1 MPLNDITPSSNIPKL
16 SNGKKR
22 FMDAQDDDN
31 TFLPPALSS
40 YSIALLNERTKQL
53 PSHITGIYEF
63 DFPNSR
69 SKNNLKNKLSVHFRE
84 SDPVHTIEKPDTP
97 HSSHNNSSAPMEPTS
112 NSNNNKSYNTSHN
125 ASHNAITSTNP
136 HIQNQNN
143 ISAHNSFNLST
154 NNFSSHTH
162 NTTSEYN
169 DDLMDISPHESTSRN
184 SSNHTPSTT
193 FNENPPPSSSS
204 QTKSSISQVH
214 TLKRM
219 RGTRRFGRM
228 LGPPKRAM
236 KLNEDKSTQAEYD
249 GISSNENNDFQIPH
263 NRAVSNNNDDNND
276 NNNDDNIN
284 TNNNN
289 NALSTPPPLFTMDFS
304 PKINRIDNLKEKNPE
319 SVFFKTL
326 KKMKSESPEDDIIS
340 KQKESELRRRIDEQ
354 KRINEIE
361 SQLSKS
367 KSIQDI
373 EMEISELNNSRN
385 EANDRLDKK
394 GFVSSYLA
402 DTNEEGNKENLILS
416 TSKDSNISVKNEQPR
431 LPLNNVSPNRLNR
444 VAADETDF
452 RKPKLPKPIS
462 QHATSNVTPPSSSD
476 DYKRKKCISI
486 NGNQYE
492 KLELLGRGGS
502 SKVYKVKSLSNNKL
516 FAIKKVTFDQFDELC
531 VQGFKGEIDLLL
543 KLKDADRV
551 VKLVDHA
558 IGEGSIY
565 LVMECGDIDLAHVFQ
580 NKLSMNNVLDINFVK
595 YHSIEILKCVQ
606 AVHRAGIVHSD
617 LKPANFLFIR
627 GILKIIDFGIANAV
641 PDHTANIYRESQI
654 GTPNYMAPEA
664 LVEVSQAFPGLPTPD
679 NNNNQQQLNGLQR
692 NTWKV
697 GKPSDVWS
705 CGCIIYQMIY
715 GRPPYGGYSGNQRV
729 MAIMNPQVKIQY
741 PGKGIGN
748 IKVPQSAIA
757 LMQKCLTRNPNERWT
772 VEECLN
778 SDFLNPKIVSETFV
792 RDLVHLAVNFG
803 HNNRVNGNGL
813 ITADVYD
820 RLVDTVLKQIEDLN
834 FG

>member
-1 MPLNDITPSSNIPKL
+1 MPLNDITPSSNIPLL
-16 SNGKKR
+16 SSGRKR
-22 FMDAQDDDN
+22 FVDAQDDDN

-40 YSIALLNERTKQL
+40 YSIALLNERTKQI
-53 PSHITGIYEF
+53 PSQVTGIYEF
-63 DFPNSR
+63 DFPNSKPR
-69 SKNNLKNKLSVHFRE
+69 NNLKNKLSVHFGE
-84 SDPVHTIEKPDTP
+84 ANSNIEKPN
-97 HSSHNNSSAPMEPTS
+97 SSHSVHRNNSMSFDAG
-112 NSNNNKSYNTSHN
+112 NNLSNNSHESNNQISIKPVNNQSQYN
-125 ASHNAITSTNP
+125 ASM
-136 HIQNQNN
+136 
-143 ISAHNSFNLST
+143 HNSFNLST

-193 FNENPPPSSSS
+193 FNEVAPPSSSS
-204 QTKSSISQVH
+204 QSTTNSSQMH

-219 RGTRRFGRM
+219 RGTRRFGRV
-228 LGPPKRAM
+228 LGPPKRAIKINEEKEVSPKVGSNSDLA
-236 KLNEDKSTQAEYD
+236 KLATQH
-249 GISSNENNDFQIPH
+249 NN
-263 NRAVSNNNDDNND
+263 AASNNNNHS
-276 NNNDDNIN
+276 
-284 TNNNN
+284 T
-289 NALSTPPPLFTMDFS
+289 LRTPPPLFSIDFS
-304 PKINRIDNLKEKNPE
+304 PKIKRIDDEQERNE
-319 SVFFKTL
+319 SVLFKTL
-326 KKMKSESPEDDIIS
+326 KKMKSESPENDLFC
-340 KQKESELRRRIDEQ
+340 KQRELELRKRIDEQ
-354 KRINEIE
+354 KKLNEME
-361 SQLSKS
+361 NQVSKS
-367 KSIQDI
+367 KTVQDI
-373 EMEISELNNSRN
+373 EMEINELNNS
-385 EANDRLDKK
+385 K
-394 GFVSSYLA
+394 GDIKTSVLKSEIPLHSDSLKLI
-402 DTNEEGNKENLILS
+402 DNKENFNPVNPKIS
-416 TSKDSNISVKNEQPR
+416 NAIPSKDEYPKF
-431 LPLNNVSPNRLNR
+431 PLNSVSPNVLNR
-444 VAADETDF
+444 AAGLDGADF
-452 RKPKLPKPIS
+452 RKPKLPKAIAPLAS
-462 QHATSNVTPPSSSD
+462 THPAPPGSSD
-476 DYKRKKCISI
+476 DNKRKKCISI
-486 NGNQYE
+486 NGIQYE

-543 KLKDADRV
+543 KLKDANRV
-551 VKLVDHA
+551 VRLVDHA

-580 NKLSMNNVLDINFVK
+580 NKLSMNNTLDINFVK
-595 YHSIEILKCVQ
+595 YHAIEILKCVQ
-606 AVHRAGIVHSD
+606 AVHEAGIVHSD

-664 LVEVSQAFPGLPTPD
+664 LVEVSQTFPGLPMPD
-679 NNNNQQQLNGLQR
+679 SANNSQQQPGEIPK

-715 GRPPYGGYSGNQRV
+715 GKPPYGGYSGNQRV

-741 PGKGIGN
+741 PSKGMGN
-748 IKVPQSAIA
+748 IKVPQSAIE

-778 SDFLNPKIVSETFV
+778 SDFLNPKIVSENFI

-813 ITADVYD
+813 ITVDVYD
-820 RLVDTVLKQIEDLN
+820 RLVDTVLKQIEELN

>member
-22 FMDAQDDDN
+22 IMDAQDDDN

-40 YSIALLNERTKQL
+40 YSIALLNEKTKQL

-69 SKNNLKNKLSVHFRE
+69 SKNNLKSKLSVHFRE
-84 SDPVHTIEKPDTP
+84 SDPIHAIENPKTP
-97 HSSHNNSSAPMEPTS
+97 HSSHNNSSASMEPT
-112 NSNNNKSYNTSHN
+112 NNPNNNKSYNTNHN
-125 ASHNAITSTNP
+125 TNS
-136 HIQNQNN
+136 HIQNQSNV
-143 ISAHNSFNLST
+143 SAHNSFNLST

-204 QTKSSISQVH
+204 QTKSSVSQVH

-236 KLNEDKSTQAEYD
+236 KLNEDKSMQAEYD
-249 GISSNENNDFQIPH
+249 GIPSNDHNDFQIPH
-263 NRAVSNNNDDNND
+263 YRALSINNDDNND
-276 NNNDDNIN
+276 NNN
-284 TNNNN
+284 NNNN
-289 NALSTPPPLFTMDFS
+289 NTKDNYNALSTPPPLFTMDFS
-304 PKINRIDNLKEKNPE
+304 PRVNRIDNLKKKNPE

-385 EANDRLDKK
+385 ESNDRLDKK
-394 GFVSSYLA
+394 GFVSSFSV
-402 DTNEEGNKENLILS
+402 DTKEEGNKENIIPS
-416 TSKDSNISVKNEQPR
+416 TSKDSNVSVTNEQPR
-431 LPLNNVSPNRLNR
+431 LPLYNVSPNHLNR
-444 VAADETDF
+444 VPADEADF
-452 RKPKLPKPIS
+452 RKPKLPKPIV
-462 QHATSNVTPPSSSD
+462 QQATSNVTPPSSSD

-595 YHSIEILKCVQ
+595 YHSIEVLKCVQ

-679 NNNNQQQLNGLQR
+679 NNNNQQQSNGLQR

>member
-84 SDPVHTIEKPDTP
+84 SDPIHTIEKSNTP
-97 HSSHNNSSAPMEPTS
+97 HSSHNNNSAPMEPT
-112 NSNNNKSYNTSHN
+112 NNANNNKSYNTGHN
-125 ASHNAITSTNP
+125 AMTITNSHM
-136 HIQNQNN
+136 QNQSNV
-143 ISAHNSFNLST
+143 SAHNSFNLST

-204 QTKSSISQVH
+204 QTKSSVPEVH

-236 KLNEDKSTQAEYD
+236 KSSEDKGIQAEYD
-249 GISSNENNDFQIPH
+249 GISSNDHNDFQIPH
-263 NRAVSNNNDDNND
+263 DRAASINNDDNND
-276 NNNDDNIN
+276 NNNNNNNIN
-284 TNNNN
+284 TKNNN
-289 NALSTPPPLFTMDFS
+289 NALSTPPPLFSMDFS

-373 EMEISELNNSRN
+373 EMEISELNNSKN
-385 EANDRLDKK
+385 EANDILDKK
-394 GFVSSYLA
+394 AFISSYLA
-402 DTNEEGNKENLILS
+402 DTKEERNKENIILS
-416 TSKDSNISVKNEQPR
+416 TSKNSTISVKNEQPR
-431 LPLNNVSPNRLNR
+431 LPLNNVSPNRLNG
-444 VAADETDF
+444 VAADEADF
-452 RKPKLPKPIS
+452 RKPKLPKPIL
-462 QHATSNVTPPSSSD
+462 QQATTSNVTPPSSSD

-580 NKLSMNNVLDINFVK
+580 NKLSMNNVLDMNFVK

>member
-53 PSHITGIYEF
+53 PSQITGIYEF

-84 SDPVHTIEKPDTP
+84 AEPINPIEKPSTP
-97 HSSHNNSSAPMEPTS
+97 YSSHGNNSIIPTS
-112 NSNNNKSYNTSHN
+112 IPNDNKSYNISHSITTANSHN
-125 ASHNAITSTNP
+125 
-136 HIQNQNN
+136 QNQNN
-143 ISAHNSFNLST
+143 ASAHNSFNLST

-193 FNENPPPSSSS
+193 FNENAPPSSSS
-204 QTKSSISQVH
+204 QTKSNVSQVH

-219 RGTRRFGRM
+219 RGTRRFGRI
-228 LGPPKRAM
+228 LGPPKRAL
-236 KLNEDKSTQAEYD
+236 KLSEERNMQVEYD
-249 GISSNENNDFQIPH
+249 GISTNEPNKLQFSHDK
-263 NRAVSNNNDDNND
+263 ALSTTNDDNND
-276 NNNDDNIN
+276 NNNN
-284 TNNNN
+284 TNTTSNNNKINN
-289 NALSTPPPLFTMDFS
+289 NALSTPPPLFTTDFS
-304 PKINRIDNLKEKNPE
+304 PKPNRIDNLREKNTE

-326 KKMKSESPEDDIIS
+326 KKMKSESPGDDIIS

-354 KRINEIE
+354 KKINEIE

-373 EMEISELNNSRN
+373 EMEISELNNSRH
-385 EANDRLDKK
+385 EENDNLDRK
-394 GFVSSYLA
+394 GFISSYLA
-402 DTNEEGNKENLILS
+402 DTNEEGNKENINS
-416 TSKDSNISVKNEQPR
+416 TSKESNISIKNEQPR
-431 LPLNNVSPNRLNR
+431 QPFNNVSPNHLNR
-444 VAADETDF
+444 IATDEADF
-452 RKPKLPKPIS
+452 RKPKLPKPIVQQS
-462 QHATSNVTPPSSSD
+462 QMTPPSSSD
-476 DYKRKKCISI
+476 DHKRKKCISI

-516 FAIKKVTFDQFDELC
+516 FAIKKVTFDQFDDLC

-664 LVEVSQAFPGLPTPD
+664 LVEVSQAFPGLPVPN
-679 NNNNQQQLNGLQR
+679 NNNNQQQSYGLQR

-715 GRPPYGGYSGNQRV
+715 GKPPYGGYSGNQRV

-748 IKVPQSAIA
+748 IKVPQSAIE

-772 VEECLN
+772 VEQCLN